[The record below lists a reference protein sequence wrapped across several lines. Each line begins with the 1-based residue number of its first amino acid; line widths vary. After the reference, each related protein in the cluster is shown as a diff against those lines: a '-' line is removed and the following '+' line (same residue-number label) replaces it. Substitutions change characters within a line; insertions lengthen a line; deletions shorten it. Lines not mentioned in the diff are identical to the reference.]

1 MCLSCK
7 GVWGHATPDISV
19 WHLQE
24 ACKELHGT
32 GYCSQVED
40 GSAASFPATVA
51 PWWVS
56 CSGRR
61 YEGRFSRFV
70 EMGKPDN
77 WISSLHYETC
87 CPLNVCCQAF
97 CNTFVFLG
105 HSAKFGSYSLMSLE
119 SNTRH
124 STCSGLFLWHKYI
137 CIIIWILHVCVICLV
152 SFLFDAHSLPEQW
165 SRRQLPHGEGGTQKM
180 PRSWILDGL

>member
-105 HSAKFGSYSLMSLE
+105 HSAKFGSYSLMNLE
-119 SNTRH
+119 SNTIMDIQLVQVCFSDINIFVLLFEYYMCVWFVLYLFCLMPTH
-124 STCSGLFLWHKYI
+124 YQSNEVGGSYHMEKEGLKR
-137 CIIIWILHVCVICLV
+137 CLDHE
-152 SFLFDAHSLPEQW
+152 F
-165 SRRQLPHGEGGTQKM
+165 
-180 PRSWILDGL
+180 